1 MLKNID
7 TLFLSLNNKYTIL
20 IFYTIL
26 TLIIGKSLIYILKK
40 QLIKINN
47 NKLQYKTLNFIKLI
61 ISIIQILIIYLIW
74 ESNIKL

>member
-7 TLFLSLNNKYTIL
+7 TLFLSSTNKYTVL

-26 TLIIGKSLIYILKK
+26 TLIIGKALIYILKK

-47 NKLQYKTLNFIKLI
+47 NRLQYKTLNFIKLI
-61 ISIIQILIIYLIW
+61 MVSLSL
-74 ESNIKL
+74 ESKE

>member
-7 TLFLSLNNKYTIL
+7 TLFLSFNNKYTIL

-47 NKLQYKTLNFIKLI
+47 NRLQYKTLNFIKLI
-61 ISIIQILIIYLIW
+61 ISLHINNFSLDK
-74 ESNIKL
+74 KL